1 MEWGFNTPLK
11 SLISFL
17 MNKQNFYD
25 LNFDQL
31 KNFLIEK
38 AEIDN
43 KKAKMRAQQMFN
55 AVYKKN
61 IKNFDE
67 LTTFGLELRE
77 KIKNLISLEKPKIID
92 IQKSK
97 DGTIKLLLE
106 LKDKRNVE
114 TVLIPDKSQSRYTIC
129 LSVSVG
135 CYLSCEFCATA
146 QISKKLVR
154 NLSPGEIISQIILC
168 KDYIDDWSTQKKI
181 TNQVL
186 MGEGSPFL
194 NLDNVKVAIDNS
206 KNKDGLEYGRTRI
219 TVSTVG
225 VGIKKDNIDAIE
237 WAAKELDVYLAW
249 SLHSSIPKH
258 RSEIMPINEK
268 YSINSLLPQLKKYY
282 DKTKLPIFIEWICLE
297 ENMTEDH
304 AKELVKIMKKVPSK
318 LNLIEFNP
326 LSNKSFKPASQ
337 DNIDKF
343 SKIIQDN
350 GFLSLFRRS
359 RGRDINASCGSLA
372 NKKAIGNG

>member
-1 MEWGFNTPLK
+1 ME
-11 SLISFL
+11 
-17 MNKQNFYD
+17 KQNFYD
-25 LNFDQL
+25 LNFDHL
-31 KNFLIEK
+31 KKFLTSK
-38 AEIDN
+38 VEIDST
-43 KKAKMRAQQMFN
+43 KAKMRAQQMFN

-61 IKNFDE
+61 IKSFDE
-67 LTTFGLELRE
+67 LTTFSLELRE
-77 KIKNLISLEKPKIID
+77 KIKKLISLKKPKIVD

-97 DGTIKLLLE
+97 DGTIKFLLE

-135 CYLSCEFCATA
+135 CFLSCEFCATA
-146 QISKKLVR
+146 QISKNLVR
-154 NLSPGEIISQIILC
+154 NLTPGEIISQIILS
-168 KDYIDDWSTQKKI
+168 KDFIDDWSTQKKI

-225 VGIKKDNIDAIE
+225 VGIKKNDKDAIE

-249 SLHSSIPKH
+249 SLHSSISKH
-258 RSEIMPINEK
+258 RSKIMPINDK
-268 YSINSLLPQLKKYY
+268 YSIDSLIPQLKKYY
-282 DKTKLPIFIEWICLE
+282 DHTKLPIFIEWICLE
-297 ENMTEDH
+297 ENMTDEH

-326 LSNKSFKPASQ
+326 LANKDFKPASQ
-337 DNIDKF
+337 ANIEKF
-343 SKIIQDN
+343 SKTIQDN

-372 NKKAIGNG
+372 NKKSVGNE

>member
-1 MEWGFNTPLK
+1 MEK
-11 SLISFL
+11 
-17 MNKQNFYD
+17 KNFYD
-25 LNFDQL
+25 FSYDQL

-43 KKAKMRAQQMFN
+43 KKAKMRAQQLFN
-55 AVYKKN
+55 AIYKKN
-61 IKNFDE
+61 IKSFDE
-67 LTTFGLELRE
+67 LTTFGLKLRTR
-77 KIKNLISLEKPKIID
+77 IKDLISLEKPKIID
-92 IQKSK
+92 VQKSK
-97 DGTIKLLLE
+97 DGTIKFLLE

-114 TVLIPDKSQSRYTIC
+114 TVLIPDKTLSRYTVC

-154 NLSPGEIISQIILC
+154 NLSAGEIISQIILC
-168 KDYIDDWSTQKKI
+168 KDYINDWSTQKKI

-194 NLDNVKVAIDNS
+194 NLENVKIAIDNS

-225 VGIKKDNIDAIE
+225 VGIKKGNMDAIE
-237 WAAKELDVYLAW
+237 WAANELDVYLAW

-258 RSEIMPINEK
+258 RSKIMSINDK
-268 YSINSLLPQLKKYY
+268 YSINSLIPQLQKYY
-282 DKTKLPIFIEWICLE
+282 KKTKLPIFIEWICLE
-297 ENMTEDH
+297 ENMTAEH

-326 LSNKSFKPASQ
+326 LENKSFKPAKQ
-337 DNIDKF
+337 ENIDKF
-343 SKIIQDN
+343 SKTIQDN

-372 NKKAIGNG
+372 NKKA

>member
-1 MEWGFNTPLK
+1 
-11 SLISFL
+11 

-38 AEIDN
+38 VDIDV

-67 LTTFGLELRE
+67 LTTFGLVLRE
-77 KIKNLISLEKPKIID
+77 SIKKHVSLEKPKIVD

-97 DGTIKLLLE
+97 DGTIKFLLE
-106 LKDKRNVE
+106 LNDKRNVE

-154 NLSPGEIISQIILC
+154 NLTPGEIVSQIILC
-168 KDYIDDWSTQKKI
+168 KDYINDWSTQKKI

-225 VGIKKDNIDAIE
+225 VGIKKDNMDAIE

-249 SLHSSIPKH
+249 SLHSSIPEH

-268 YSINSLLPQLKKYY
+268 YSINSLVPKLKKYY
-282 DKTKLPIFIEWICLE
+282 DQTKLPIFIEWICLE
-297 ENMTEDH
+297 ENMTEEH
-304 AKELVKIMKKVPSK
+304 ATELVKIMKKVPSK

-326 LSNKSFKPASQ
+326 LANKNFKPASQ
-337 DNIDKF
+337 NNIDKF

-350 GFLSLFRRS
+350 GFLSLFRKS

-372 NKKAIGNG
+372 NKKTIGNG

>member
-1 MEWGFNTPLK
+1 ME
-11 SLISFL
+11 
-17 MNKQNFYD
+17 KQNFYD
-25 LNFDQL
+25 LSFNHL
-31 KNFLIEK
+31 KTFLVEK
-38 AEIDN
+38 AGVPE
-43 KKAKMRAQQMFN
+43 KQAKMRSEQMFN

-61 IKNFDE
+61 IKSLDE
-67 LTTFGLELRE
+67 LTTFSLDLRE
-77 KIKNLISLEKPKIID
+77 KIKDLISLDKPKVID

-97 DGTIKLLLE
+97 DGTIKFLLE
-106 LKDKRNVE
+106 LKDKRNIE

-146 QISKKLVR
+146 QIPKNLVR

-168 KDYIDDWSTQKKI
+168 KDYINDWSTQKKI

-225 VGIKKDNIDAIE
+225 VGLKKENIDAIE
-237 WAAKELDVYLAW
+237 WAANELDVYLAW
-249 SLHSSIPKH
+249 SLHSSISKH
-258 RSEIMPINEK
+258 RSELMPVNEK
-268 YSINSLLPQLKKYY
+268 YSINSLIPQMKKYY
-282 DKTKLPIFIEWICLE
+282 EKTKLPIFIEWICLD
-297 ENMTEDH
+297 ENLTDKH
-304 AKELVKIMKKVPSK
+304 AQELIKIMKKVPSK

-326 LSNKSFKPASQ
+326 LSNKDFKPATQES
-337 DNIDKF
+337 IDKF
-343 SKIIQDN
+343 SKKIQDA

-372 NKKAIGNG
+372 NSKAILNG

>member
-1 MEWGFNTPLK
+1 ME
-11 SLISFL
+11 
-17 MNKQNFYD
+17 KQNFYD

-31 KNFLIEK
+31 KNFLIDK
-38 AEIDN
+38 AEVDGS
-43 KKAKMRAQQMFN
+43 KAKMRAQQMFN

-61 IKNFDE
+61 IKSLDE

-77 KIKNLISLEKPKIID
+77 KIKNLISLDKPKITD

-97 DGTIKLLLE
+97 DGTIKFLLE

-114 TVLIPDKSQSRYTIC
+114 TVLIPDKTQSRYTIC

-154 NLSPGEIISQIILC
+154 NLTPGEIISQIILC

-194 NLDNVKVAIDNS
+194 NLDNVKIAIDNS

-225 VGIKKDNIDAIE
+225 INVKKNNLDAIE
-237 WAAKELDVYLAW
+237 WAAKRIRCLF
-249 SLHSSIPKH
+249 SL
-258 RSEIMPINEK
+258 
-268 YSINSLLPQLKKYY
+268 
-282 DKTKLPIFIEWICLE
+282 
-297 ENMTEDH
+297 
-304 AKELVKIMKKVPSK
+304 
-318 LNLIEFNP
+318 EFT
-326 LSNKSFKPASQ
+326 
-337 DNIDKF
+337 
-343 SKIIQDN
+343 
-350 GFLSLFRRS
+350 
-359 RGRDINASCGSLA
+359 
-372 NKKAIGNG
+372 

>member
-1 MEWGFNTPLK
+1 MK
-11 SLISFL
+11 
-17 MNKQNFYD
+17 KQNFYD
-25 LNFDQL
+25 LNFEQL
-31 KNFLIEK
+31 KAFLINSAK
-38 AEIDN
+38 VDP
-43 KKAKMRAQQMFN
+43 KKAKMRSQQLFN

-61 IKNFDE
+61 IKSFDE
-67 LTTFGLELRE
+67 LTTLNVELKN

-97 DGTIKLLLE
+97 DGTIKFLLE

-114 TVLIPDKSQSRYTIC
+114 TVLIPDKTHSRYTIC

-154 NLSPGEIISQIILC
+154 NLSPGEIISQIILS
-168 KDYIDDWSTQKKI
+168 KDYINDWSTQKKI

-194 NLDNVKVAIDNS
+194 NLDNVKIAIDNS

-225 VGIKKDNIDAIE
+225 VSIKKDNIDAIE

-249 SLHSSIPKH
+249 SLHSSIPEH
-258 RSEIMPINEK
+258 RSKIMPINEK
-268 YSINSLLPQLKKYY
+268 YSINSLVPQLKKYY

-297 ENMTEDH
+297 ENMTEEH

-326 LSNKSFKPASQ
+326 LANKSFKPAAQ
-337 DNIDKF
+337 DDIDKF

>member
-1 MEWGFNTPLK
+1 MDK
-11 SLISFL
+11 
-17 MNKQNFYD
+17 KNFYD

-31 KNFLIEK
+31 KYFLIDK
-38 AEIDN
+38 VDVDVN
-43 KKAKMRAQQMFN
+43 KAKMRAQQMFN

-67 LTTFGLELRE
+67 LTTFKLELRE
-77 KIKNLISLEKPKIID
+77 KIKNLISLNKPKIVD
-92 IQKSK
+92 TQKSK
-97 DGTIKLLLE
+97 DGTIKFLLE
-106 LKDKRNVE
+106 LEDKRNVE
-114 TVLIPDKSQSRYTIC
+114 TVLIPDKTQSRYTIC

-135 CYLSCEFCATA
+135 CFLSCEFCATA

-154 NLSPGEIISQIILC
+154 NLTPGEIISQIILC
-168 KDYIDDWSTQKKI
+168 KDYINDWSTQKKI

-194 NLDNVKVAIDNS
+194 NLDNVKIAIDNS

-225 VGIKKDNIDAIE
+225 VGIKKDNLNSIE

-268 YSINSLLPQLKKYY
+268 YSIESLIPQLKKYY

-297 ENMTEDH
+297 ENMTEEH
-304 AKELVKIMKKVPSK
+304 AKELIKIMKKSSFKIK
-318 LNLIEFNP
+318 LN
-326 LSNKSFKPASQ
+326 
-337 DNIDKF
+337 
-343 SKIIQDN
+343 
-350 GFLSLFRRS
+350 
-359 RGRDINASCGSLA
+359 
-372 NKKAIGNG
+372 

>member
-1 MEWGFNTPLK
+1 M
-11 SLISFL
+11 
-17 MNKQNFYD
+17 
-25 LNFDQL
+25 
-31 KNFLIEK
+31 
-38 AEIDN
+38 
-43 KKAKMRAQQMFN
+43 
-55 AVYKKN
+55 
-61 IKNFDE
+61 
-67 LTTFGLELRE
+67 
-77 KIKNLISLEKPKIID
+77 
-92 IQKSK
+92 
-97 DGTIKLLLE
+97 
-106 LKDKRNVE
+106 
-114 TVLIPDKSQSRYTIC
+114 
-129 LSVSVG
+129 G

-154 NLSPGEIISQIILC
+154 NLTPGEIISQIILC

-219 TVSTVG
+219 TISTVG

-268 YSINSLLPQLKKYY
+268 YSINSLIPQLKKYY

-297 ENMTEDH
+297 ENMTEEH

-326 LSNKSFKPASQ
+326 LANKSFKPATK

>member
-1 MEWGFNTPLK
+1 ME
-11 SLISFL
+11 
-17 MNKQNFYD
+17 KQNFYD
-25 LNFDQL
+25 LGFEQL
-31 KNFLIEK
+31 KNFLIENAK
-38 AEIDN
+38 VDI
-43 KKAKMRAQQMFN
+43 KKAKMRSQQLFN

-61 IKNFDE
+61 IKDFDE
-67 LTTFGLELRE
+67 LTTFGIELKN
-77 KIKNLISLEKPKIID
+77 KIKGLISLDKPKIID
-92 IQKSK
+92 IQKSN
-97 DGTIKLLLE
+97 DGTIKFLLE

-114 TVLIPDKSQSRYTIC
+114 TVLIPDKTQSRYTIC

-168 KDYIDDWSTQKKI
+168 KDYINDWSTKKKI

-194 NLDNVKVAIDNS
+194 NLENVKVAIDNS

-225 VGIKKDNIDAIE
+225 INIKKDNMNAIE
-237 WAAKELDVYLAW
+237 WAANELDVYLAW

-258 RSEIMPINEK
+258 RSELMSINDK
-268 YSINSLLPQLKKYY
+268 YSINSLIPQMKKYY
-282 DKTKLPIFIEWICLE
+282 EKTKLPIFIEWICLE
-297 ENMTEDH
+297 ENLSDNH
-304 AKELVKIMKKVPSK
+304 AKELIKIMKKVPSK

-326 LSNKSFKPASQ
+326 LSNKNFKRATQ
-337 DNIDKF
+337 ENIDKF
-343 SKIIQDN
+343 SKTIQAA

-372 NKKAIGNG
+372 NSKALV

>member
-1 MEWGFNTPLK
+1 MLKMEK
-11 SLISFL
+11 
-17 MNKQNFYD
+17 KNFYD
-25 LNFDQL
+25 FSYDQL

-43 KKAKMRAQQMFN
+43 KKAKMRAQQLFN
-55 AVYKKN
+55 AIYKKN
-61 IKNFDE
+61 IKSFDE
-67 LTTFGLELRE
+67 LTTFGLKLRTR
-77 KIKNLISLEKPKIID
+77 IKDLISLEKPKIID
-92 IQKSK
+92 VQKSK
-97 DGTIKLLLE
+97 DGTIKFLLE

-114 TVLIPDKSQSRYTIC
+114 TVLIPDKTLSRYTVC

-154 NLSPGEIISQIILC
+154 NLSAGEIISQIILC
-168 KDYIDDWSTQKKI
+168 KDYINDWSTQKKI

-194 NLDNVKVAIDNS
+194 NLENVKIAIDNS

-225 VGIKKDNIDAIE
+225 VGIKKGNMDAIE
-237 WAAKELDVYLAW
+237 WAANELDVYLAW

-258 RSEIMPINEK
+258 RSKIMSINDK
-268 YSINSLLPQLKKYY
+268 YSINSLIPQLQKYY
-282 DKTKLPIFIEWICLE
+282 KKTKLPIFIEWICLE
-297 ENMTEDH
+297 ENMTAEH

-326 LSNKSFKPASQ
+326 LENKSFKPAKQ
-337 DNIDKF
+337 ENIDKF
-343 SKIIQDN
+343 SKTIQDN

-372 NKKAIGNG
+372 NKKA

>member
-1 MEWGFNTPLK
+1 
-11 SLISFL
+11 

-31 KNFLIEK
+31 KKFLIEK
-38 AEIDN
+38 VNVDEN
-43 KKAKMRAQQMFN
+43 KAKMRAQQMFN
-55 AVYKKN
+55 AVYKRN

-67 LTTFGLELRE
+67 LTTFGLDLRN
-77 KIKNLISLEKPKIID
+77 KIKDLISLEKPKIID

-97 DGTIKLLLE
+97 DGTLKFLLE

-114 TVLIPDKSQSRYTIC
+114 TVLIPDKTQSRYTIC

-168 KDYIDDWSTQKKI
+168 KDYVNDWSTQKKI

-194 NLDNVKVAIDNS
+194 NLENVKVAIDNS

-225 VGIKKDNIDAIE
+225 VGIKKDNMQAIE

-258 RSEIMPINEK
+258 RSKLMPINDK
-268 YSINSLLPQLKKYY
+268 YSIDSLIPQLKKYY
-282 DKTKLPIFIEWICLE
+282 AVTKLPIFIEWICLE
-297 ENMTEDH
+297 ENMTDEH
-304 AKELVKIMKKVPSK
+304 AKNLIQIMKKVPSK

-326 LSNKSFKPASQ
+326 LSNKNFKPASKEK
-337 DNIDKF
+337 IDKF
-343 SKIIQDN
+343 SKLIQEE

-372 NKKAIGNG
+372 NKKALNN

>member
-1 MEWGFNTPLK
+1 ME
-11 SLISFL
+11 
-17 MNKQNFYD
+17 KQNFYD
-25 LNFDQL
+25 LNFEQL
-31 KNFLIEK
+31 KLFLVENTQV
-38 AEIDN
+38 DP
-43 KKAKMRAQQMFN
+43 KKAKMRSQQLFN

-67 LTTFGLELRE
+67 LTTFGLELRN
-77 KIKNLISLEKPKIID
+77 KIKDSISLDKPKIID
-92 IQKSK
+92 VQKSK
-97 DGTIKLLLE
+97 DGTIKFLLE

-114 TVLIPDKSQSRYTIC
+114 TVLIPDKTQSRYTIC

-154 NLSPGEIISQIILC
+154 NLSPSEIISQIILC

-181 TNQVL
+181 TNQVS

-194 NLDNVKVAIDNS
+194 NLDNVKIAIDNS

-225 VGIKKDNIDAIE
+225 VSIKKNNMDAIE

-258 RSEIMPINEK
+258 RSALMPINEK
-268 YSINSLLPQLKKYY
+268 YSINTLIPKLRKYY
-282 DKTKLPIFIEWICLE
+282 EKTKLPIFIEWICLK
-297 ENMTEDH
+297 ENLTDDH
-304 AKELVKIMKKVPSK
+304 AKELIKIMKKVPSK

-326 LSNKSFKPASQ
+326 LSNKNFKAASQ
-337 DNIDKF
+337 ENIDKF
-343 SKIIQDN
+343 SNTIQEA

-372 NKKAIGNG
+372 NKKT

>member
-1 MEWGFNTPLK
+1 ME
-11 SLISFL
+11 
-17 MNKQNFYD
+17 KQNFYD
-25 LNFDQL
+25 LNFDHL
-31 KNFLIEK
+31 KSFLIKEVGVDK
-38 AEIDN
+38 
-43 KKAKMRAQQMFN
+43 KKAKMRSQQLFN

-61 IKNFDE
+61 IKSFDE
-67 LTTFGLELRE
+67 LTTFGLDLRN
-77 KIKNLISLEKPKIID
+77 KIKDIITLEKPKIVD
-92 IQKSK
+92 VQKSK
-97 DGTIKLLLE
+97 DGTIKFLLE

-114 TVLIPDKSQSRYTIC
+114 TVLIPDKNHSRYTIC

-154 NLSPGEIISQIILC
+154 NLSPGEIISQIVLC
-168 KDYIDDWSTQKKI
+168 KDYINDWSTHKKI

-194 NLDNVKVAIDNS
+194 NLDNVKIAIDNS

-225 VGIKKDNIDAIE
+225 IGIKKDDIDAIE

-249 SLHSSIPKH
+249 SLHSSLPKH
-258 RSEIMPINEK
+258 RSELMPINDK
-268 YSINSLLPQLKKYY
+268 YSINSLIPQLKKYY
-282 DKTKLPIFIEWICLE
+282 EKTKLPIFIEWICLE
-297 ENMTEDH
+297 ENMSEEH
-304 AKELVKIMKKVPSK
+304 AKELIKIMKKVPSK

-326 LSNKSFKPASQ
+326 LANKDFKPASQ
-337 DNIDKF
+337 EKIDKF
-343 SKIIQDN
+343 SKTIQDN

-372 NKKAIGNG
+372 NKKTLGNG

>member
-1 MEWGFNTPLK
+1 MD
-11 SLISFL
+11 
-17 MNKQNFYD
+17 KQNFYD
-25 LNFDQL
+25 LNFNQL
-31 KNFLIEK
+31 KNFLIKK
-38 AEIDN
+38 AEVDG

-61 IKNFDE
+61 IKSFDE

-92 IQKSK
+92 VQKSK
-97 DGTIKLLLE
+97 DGTIKFLLE

-154 NLSPGEIISQIILC
+154 NLTPGEIISQIILC

-225 VGIKKDNIDAIE
+225 VGIKKNDMSAIE
-237 WAAKELDVYLAW
+237 WAAKELIEYF
-249 SLHSSIPKH
+249 SLIGIILDLCFGIELCKLQAKYTSSSFAAHSMASILSFLIPTPTVLTV
-258 RSEIMPINEK
+258 ILVLP
-268 YSINSLLPQLKKYY
+268 YSSP
-282 DKTKLPIFIEWICLE
+282 
-297 ENMTEDH
+297 
-304 AKELVKIMKKVPSK
+304 
-318 LNLIEFNP
+318 
-326 LSNKSFKPASQ
+326 
-337 DNIDKF
+337 
-343 SKIIQDN
+343 
-350 GFLSLFRRS
+350 SLFFELS
-359 RGRDINASCGSLA
+359 IATFTLSKF
-372 NKKAIGNG
+372 KKGDPSPIKT

>member
-1 MEWGFNTPLK
+1 MD
-11 SLISFL
+11 
-17 MNKQNFYD
+17 KQNFYD
-25 LNFDQL
+25 LNFNQL
-31 KNFLIEK
+31 KNFLIDK
-38 AEIDN
+38 ADVDSN
-43 KKAKMRAQQMFN
+43 KAKMRTQQMFN

-77 KIKNLISLEKPKIID
+77 KIKNLMSLTKPKIVD

-97 DGTIKLLLE
+97 DGTIKFLLE

-114 TVLIPDKSQSRYTIC
+114 TVLIPDKTQSKYTIC

-146 QISKKLVR
+146 QISKNLVR
-154 NLSPGEIISQIILC
+154 NLSSGEIVTQIILC
-168 KDYIDDWSTQKKI
+168 KDYINDWSTQKKI

-194 NLDNVKVAIDNS
+194 NLDNVKVAIENS

-225 VGIKKDNIDAIE
+225 IGIKKDGMDSIE

-258 RSEIMPINEK
+258 RSELMPINEK
-268 YSINSLLPQLKKYY
+268 YSINSLIPQLNKYY
-282 DKTKLPIFIEWICLE
+282 EKTKLPIFIEWICLE
-297 ENMTEDH
+297 ENMTEKH

-326 LSNKSFKPASQ
+326 LTNKDYKPASQ
-337 DNIDKF
+337 EKIKKF

-372 NKKAIGNG
+372 NRKSVGNG

>member
-1 MEWGFNTPLK
+1 ME
-11 SLISFL
+11 
-17 MNKQNFYD
+17 KQNFYD

-31 KNFLIEK
+31 KIFLIEK
-38 AEIDN
+38 VNVENN
-43 KKAKMRAQQMFN
+43 KANMRAQQMFN
-55 AVYKKN
+55 AVYKNN

-67 LTTFGLELRE
+67 LTTLSLDLRE
-77 KIKNLISLEKPKIID
+77 KIKKLISLAKPKIID

-97 DGTIKLLLE
+97 DGTIKFLLE

-114 TVLIPDKSQSRYTIC
+114 TVLIPGKSQSRFTIC

-146 QISKKLVR
+146 QISKNLVR
-154 NLSPGEIISQIILC
+154 NLSAGEIISQIILC
-168 KDYIDDWSTQKKI
+168 KDYINDWSTQKKI

-194 NLDNVKVAIDNS
+194 NLDNVKIAIDNS
-206 KNKDGLEYGRTRI
+206 KNKDGLDYGRTRI

-225 VGIKKDNIDAIE
+225 VGIKKDDIDAIE

-268 YSINSLLPQLKKYY
+268 YSIESLIPKLKS
-282 DKTKLPIFIEWICLE
+282 CLLY
-297 ENMTEDH
+297 TS
-304 AKELVKIMKKVPSK
+304 PS
-318 LNLIEFNP
+318 
-326 LSNKSFKPASQ
+326 Q
-337 DNIDKF
+337 RD
-343 SKIIQDN
+343 
-350 GFLSLFRRS
+350 
-359 RGRDINASCGSLA
+359 RG
-372 NKKAIGNG
+372 

>member
-1 MEWGFNTPLK
+1 MEK
-11 SLISFL
+11 
-17 MNKQNFYD
+17 KNFYD
-25 LNFDQL
+25 FSYDQL

-43 KKAKMRAQQMFN
+43 KKAKMRAQQLFN
-55 AVYKKN
+55 AIYKKN
-61 IKNFDE
+61 IKSFDE
-67 LTTFGLELRE
+67 LTTFGLKLRTR
-77 KIKNLISLEKPKIID
+77 IKDLISLEKPKIID
-92 IQKSK
+92 VQKSK
-97 DGTIKLLLE
+97 DGTIKFLLE

-114 TVLIPDKSQSRYTIC
+114 TVLIPDKTLSRYTVC

-154 NLSPGEIISQIILC
+154 NLSAGEIISQIILC
-168 KDYIDDWSTQKKI
+168 KDYINDWSTQKKI

-194 NLDNVKVAIDNS
+194 NLENVKIAIDNS

-225 VGIKKDNIDAIE
+225 VGIKKGNMDAIE
-237 WAAKELDVYLAW
+237 WAANELDVYLAW

-258 RSEIMPINEK
+258 RSKIMSINDK
-268 YSINSLLPQLKKYY
+268 YSINSLIPQLQKYY
-282 DKTKLPIFIEWICLE
+282 KKTKLPIFIEWICLE
-297 ENMTEDH
+297 ENMTAEH
-304 AKELVKIMKKVPSK
+304 AKELVKIMKKVTSK

-326 LSNKSFKPASQ
+326 LENKSFKPAKQ
-337 DNIDKF
+337 ENIDKF
-343 SKIIQDN
+343 SKTIQDN
-350 GFLSLFRRS
+350 RFLSLFRRS

-372 NKKAIGNG
+372 NKKA

>member
-1 MEWGFNTPLK
+1 MG
-11 SLISFL
+11 
-17 MNKQNFYD
+17 KQNFYD

-31 KNFLIEK
+31 KSFLIEK
-38 AEIDN
+38 GEVEP
-43 KKAKMRAQQMFN
+43 KKAKMRSQQLFN

-61 IKNFDE
+61 IKSFDE
-67 LTTFGLELRE
+67 LTTFGAELRD
-77 KIKNLISLEKPKIID
+77 KIKYLISLEKPKIID
-92 IQKSK
+92 VQKSK
-97 DGTIKLLLE
+97 DGTIKFLLE

-154 NLSPGEIISQIILC
+154 NLSPGEIISQIILS
-168 KDYIDDWSTQKKI
+168 KDYINDWSTQKKI

-225 VGIKKDNIDAIE
+225 VGTKKDNLDAIE
-237 WAAKELDVYLAW
+237 WAANELDVYLAW

-258 RSEIMPINEK
+258 RSELMN
-268 YSINSLLPQLKKYY
+268 
-282 DKTKLPIFIEWICLE
+282 
-297 ENMTEDH
+297 
-304 AKELVKIMKKVPSK
+304 
-318 LNLIEFNP
+318 
-326 LSNKSFKPASQ
+326 
-337 DNIDKF
+337 
-343 SKIIQDN
+343 
-350 GFLSLFRRS
+350 
-359 RGRDINASCGSLA
+359 
-372 NKKAIGNG
+372 

>member
-1 MEWGFNTPLK
+1 MEK
-11 SLISFL
+11 
-17 MNKQNFYD
+17 KNFYD
-25 LNFDQL
+25 FSYDQL

-43 KKAKMRAQQMFN
+43 KKAKMRAQQLFN
-55 AVYKKN
+55 AIYKKN
-61 IKNFDE
+61 IKSFDE
-67 LTTFGLELRE
+67 LTTFGLKLRTR
-77 KIKNLISLEKPKIID
+77 IKDLISLEKPKIID
-92 IQKSK
+92 VQKSK
-97 DGTIKLLLE
+97 DGTIKFLLE

-114 TVLIPDKSQSRYTIC
+114 TVLIPDKTLSRYTVC

-154 NLSPGEIISQIILC
+154 NLSAGEIISQIILC
-168 KDYIDDWSTQKKI
+168 KDYINDWSTQKKI

-194 NLDNVKVAIDNS
+194 NLENVKIAIDNS

-225 VGIKKDNIDAIE
+225 VGIKKGNMDAIE
-237 WAAKELDVYLAW
+237 WAANELDVYLAW

-258 RSEIMPINEK
+258 RSKIMSINDK
-268 YSINSLLPQLKKYY
+268 YSINSLIPQLQKYY
-282 DKTKLPIFIEWICLE
+282 KKTKLPIFIEWICLE
-297 ENMTEDH
+297 ENMTAEH

-326 LSNKSFKPASQ
+326 LENKSFKPAKQ
-337 DNIDKF
+337 ENIDKF
-343 SKIIQDN
+343 SKTIQDN

-359 RGRDINASCGSLA
+359 RGRDINASCGSLE
-372 NKKAIGNG
+372 NKKA

>member
-1 MEWGFNTPLK
+1 ME
-11 SLISFL
+11 
-17 MNKQNFYD
+17 KQNFYD

-31 KNFLIEK
+31 KAFLIES
-38 AEIDN
+38 AEIDQ
-43 KKAKMRAQQMFN
+43 KKAKMRSQQLFN

-61 IKNFDE
+61 IKSFDE
-67 LTTFGLELRE
+67 LTTFGADLRK
-77 KIKNLISLEKPKIID
+77 KIKNLISLDKPKIID

-106 LKDKRNVE
+106 LKDKRHVE
-114 TVLIPDKSQSRYTIC
+114 TVLIPDKTQSRYTIC

-168 KDYIDDWSTQKKI
+168 KDYINDWSTKKKI

-194 NLDNVKVAIDNS
+194 NLENVKIAIDNS

-225 VGIKKDNIDAIE
+225 IGVKKDNIDVIE
-237 WAAKELDVYLAW
+237 WAANELDVYLAW

-258 RSEIMPINEK
+258 RSKLMPINEK
-268 YSINSLLPQLKKYY
+268 YSIDSLIPKLKKYY

-297 ENMTEDH
+297 ENLSEEH
-304 AKELVKIMKKVPSK
+304 AKELIKIMKKVPSK

-326 LSNKSFKPASQ
+326 LSNKNFKAASQ
-337 DNIDKF
+337 ENIDKF
-343 SKIIQDN
+343 SKTIQDA

-372 NKKAIGNG
+372 NKKALNN

>member
-1 MEWGFNTPLK
+1 ME
-11 SLISFL
+11 
-17 MNKQNFYD
+17 KQNFYD
-25 LNFDQL
+25 LNFDHL
-31 KNFLIEK
+31 KNFLISK
-38 AEIDN
+38 VEIDST
-43 KKAKMRAQQMFN
+43 KAKMRAQQMFN

-61 IKNFDE
+61 IKSFDE
-67 LTTFGLELRE
+67 LTTFSLELRE
-77 KIKNLISLEKPKIID
+77 KIKKLISLKKPKIVD

-97 DGTIKLLLE
+97 DGTIKFLLE

-146 QISKKLVR
+146 QISKNLVR
-154 NLSPGEIISQIILC
+154 NLTPGEIISQIILS

-194 NLDNVKVAIDNS
+194 NLDNVKVAIENS

-225 VGIKKDNIDAIE
+225 IGIKKDGMDSIE

-258 RSEIMPINEK
+258 RSQLMPINEK
-268 YSINSLLPQLKKYY
+268 YSINSLIPQLNKYY
-282 DKTKLPIFIEWICLE
+282 EKTKLPIFIEWICLE
-297 ENMTEDH
+297 ENMTEKH

-326 LSNKSFKPASQ
+326 LNNKDYKPASQ
-337 DNIDKF
+337 EKIKKF

-372 NKKAIGNG
+372 NKKSIPNE